1 MNNNLSDDDFWNMLE
16 VAEESVNTQT
26 EKSVSSLKERID
38 QFSINE
44 SKSIEELKMMQARKR
59 KMAAQAITAERKARN
74 HRLFKLGEIVER
86 VLKRNI
92 TNEDIENLKLFSQSK
107 SNMINGFQEKWTK
120 TVIMI
125 NSFLNFIL

>member
-26 EKSVSSLKERID
+26 EKSVSSLEEQID

-44 SKSIEELKMMQARKR
+44 SKAIEELKMMQARKR
-59 KMAAQAITAERKARN
+59 KMDAQAITAERKARN

-86 VLKRNI
+86 VLERNI
-92 TNEDIENLKLFSQSK
+92 TNEDIGKFETFLTEQEQCDKRLSRVMNKD
-107 SNMINGFQEKWTK
+107 SNYDK
-120 TVIMI
+120 
-125 NSFLNFIL
+125 

>member
-59 KMAAQAITAERKARN
+59 KMAAQAITVERKARN

-92 TNEDIENLKLFSQSK
+92 TNEDIGKFETFLTE
-107 SNMINGFQEKWTK
+107 QEQYDKWLSREMNK
-120 TVIMI
+120 DC
-125 NSFLNFIL
+125 NYDK

>member
-1 MNNNLSDDDFWNMLE
+1 MIFGTCLRLQKSQ
-16 VAEESVNTQT
+16 VNTQT

-92 TNEDIENLKLFSQSK
+92 TNEDIGKFETFLTE
-107 SNMINGFQEKWTK
+107 QEQYDKWLSREMNK
-120 TVIMI
+120 DC
-125 NSFLNFIL
+125 NYDK

>member
-16 VAEESVNTQT
+16 DAEESVNTQT

-86 VLKRNI
+86 ILGRDI
-92 TNEDIENLKLFSQSK
+92 TDEDIRKFETFLTE
-107 SNMINGFQEKWTK
+107 QEQYDKWLSRVMNK
-120 TVIMI
+120 DC
-125 NSFLNFIL
+125 NYDK

>member
-86 VLKRNI
+86 VLERSI
-92 TNEDIENLKLFSQSK
+92 TNEDIGKFETFLTE
-107 SNMINGFQEKWTK
+107 QEQCDKRLSRVMNK
-120 TVIMI
+120 DC
-125 NSFLNFIL
+125 NFDK

>member
-1 MNNNLSDDDFWNMLE
+1 MNDNLSDDDFWNMLE

-26 EKSVSSLKERID
+26 EKPVSSLKERID

-44 SKSIEELKMMQARKR
+44 NKSIEELKMMQARKR

-86 VLKRNI
+86 ILGRDI
-92 TNEDIENLKLFSQSK
+92 TDEDIRKFETFLTE
-107 SNMINGFQEKWTK
+107 QEQYDKWLSRVMNK
-120 TVIMI
+120 DC
-125 NSFLNFIL
+125 NYDK

>member
-86 VLKRNI
+86 ILGRDI
-92 TNEDIENLKLFSQSK
+92 TDEDIRKFETFLTE
-107 SNMINGFQEKWTK
+107 QEQCDKQLSRVMNK
-120 TVIMI
+120 DC
-125 NSFLNFIL
+125 NYDK

>member
-59 KMAAQAITAERKARN
+59 KMAAQVITAERKARN

-92 TNEDIENLKLFSQSK
+92 TNEDIGKFETFLTE
-107 SNMINGFQEKWTK
+107 QEQYDKWLSREMNK
-120 TVIMI
+120 DC
-125 NSFLNFIL
+125 NYDK

>member
-86 VLKRNI
+86 ILGRDI
-92 TNEDIENLKLFSQSK
+92 TDEDIRKFETFLTE
-107 SNMINGFQEKWTK
+107 QEQYDKWLSRVMNK
-120 TVIMI
+120 DC
-125 NSFLNFIL
+125 NYDK

>member
-16 VAEESVNTQT
+16 VAEESVNTKT
-26 EKSVSSLKERID
+26 KKSVSSLKERID

-92 TNEDIENLKLFSQSK
+92 TNEDIGKFETFLTE
-107 SNMINGFQEKWTK
+107 QEQYDKWLSREMNK
-120 TVIMI
+120 DC
-125 NSFLNFIL
+125 NYDK

>member
-86 VLKRNI
+86 ILGRDI
-92 TNEDIENLKLFSQSK
+92 TDEDIIKFETFLTEQEQCDKRFSRVMNK
-107 SNMINGFQEKWTK
+107 DCNYDK
-120 TVIMI
+120 
-125 NSFLNFIL
+125 